1 MDIIRR
7 IECLRR
13 EMACEGIDIYIVPSA
28 DCHGSEYVGDYFKIR
43 QYLTGFTGSAGTAV
57 FTRDKA
63 GLWTDGRYY
72 IQAEEQLKGS
82 GIHLY
87 RMGEPDTDTI
97 EEFLE
102 KELSAGGVI
111 GFDGKVT
118 ELTVGDKYKEI
129 AERKGGHVLADFD
142 LADRFWKERPA
153 LPGEKVWSLDE
164 KYAGESVP
172 SKLERI
178 RKKMTSYGADVHLLS
193 SLDDISWLFNIRGN
207 DVAYCPVVLAFAIIE
222 KDGGRIFAD
231 KEKFP
236 VGILNMLQGN
246 NITVSSYES
255 VYAVAQNLSGRR
267 VLLDPERTN
276 YHLYYSIPDT
286 AEIIKA
292 ENPSILMKSIKNGTE
307 ADNIRTAHLKDGIA
321 HTRFLYWL
329 KKSIGKVP
337 ITEISAARKLEEFR
351 AEQENFLGPSFAPIS
366 AAGSHGAIVHYSATE
381 DSDMELQEGTL
392 YLSDTGG
399 HYLEG
404 STDITRTVALGNVP
418 EEQKKHFTIVA
429 RGMLR
434 LANAV
439 FLYGSSG
446 VTLDALA
453 REVFWKERLNFNHG
467 TGHGVGYLLNI
478 HEPPINFRWREG
490 AQPSRIFE
498 ENMVITDEPGIY
510 IEGSHG
516 IRLEN
521 ELLVRKDVKNEYG
534 QFMRFEILTFVPID
548 LDALVP
554 ECMSEDEKHLLNTY
568 HKNVYKK
575 ISPYLNEEEKAWL
588 RYATR
593 PI

>member
-1 MDIIRR
+1 MDIIHR

-57 FTRDKA
+57 FTKDKA
-63 GLWTDGRYY
+63 GLWTDGRYF
-72 IQAEEQLKGS
+72 IQAEEQLRGS

-102 KELSAGGVI
+102 KELPVGGVI
-111 GFDGKVT
+111 GFDGRVT
-118 ELTVGDKYKEI
+118 ELTTGDGYKEI

-142 LADRFWKERPA
+142 LADRFWKDRPA
-153 LPGEKVWSLDE
+153 LPGEKVWTLDE
-164 KYAGESVP
+164 KYAGESVS
-172 SKLERI
+172 SKLDRI
-178 RKKMTSYGADVHLLS
+178 RKKMCSYKADVHLLS

-207 DVAYCPVVLAFAIIE
+207 DIAYCPVVLAFAIIE
-222 KDGGRIFAD
+222 KDRGRIFAD

-236 VGILNMLQGN
+236 VDVLNMLREN
-246 NITVSSYES
+246 NITLSSYES
-255 VYAVAQNLSGRR
+255 VYAAAEELSGRR

-276 YHLYYSIPDT
+276 YRLYYSIPDT

-292 ENPSILMKSIKNGTE
+292 ENPSILMKSIKNKTE
-307 ADNIRTAHLKDGIA
+307 TDNLRRAHLKDGIA
-321 HTRFLYWL
+321 HTRFLFWL

-381 DSDMELQEGTL
+381 DSDVELKEGTL

-434 LANAV
+434 LANSV
-439 FLYGSSG
+439 FLHGSSG

-490 AQPSRIFE
+490 IRPSQIFE

-548 LDALVP
+548 LDALLP
-554 ECMSEDEKHLLNTY
+554 ECMSEDEKHLLNDY
-568 HKNVYKK
+568 HQKVYEK

>member
-1 MDIIRR
+1 MDIIHR

-13 EMACEGIDIYIVPSA
+13 EMAHECIDIYIVPSA

-57 FTRDKA
+57 FTKDKA
-63 GLWTDGRYY
+63 GLWTDGRYF
-72 IQAEEQLKGS
+72 IQAEEQLRGS

-97 EEFLE
+97 EKFLE
-102 KELSAGGVI
+102 KELPDKGVI
-111 GFDGKVT
+111 GFDGRVT
-118 ELTVGDKYKEI
+118 ELTAGDKYKKI
-129 AERKGGHVLADFD
+129 AEQKGGHVLADFD
-142 LADRFWKERPA
+142 LVDRFWKERPA
-153 LPGEKVWSLDE
+153 LPGEKVWALD
-164 KYAGESVP
+164 KRYAGESVA
-172 SKLERI
+172 SKLDRV
-178 RKKMTSYGADVHLLS
+178 RQKMRFYGADVHLLS

-222 KDGGRIFAD
+222 KDRGCIFAD
-231 KEKFP
+231 IKKFP
-236 VGILNMLQGN
+236 ADVLNVLQKN
-246 NITVSSYES
+246 NITVSSYEA
-255 VYAVAQNLSGRR
+255 VYAAAENLSGRS

-276 YHLYYSIPDT
+276 YRLYYSIPVT
-286 AEIIKA
+286 AKIIKA
-292 ENPSILMKSIKNGTE
+292 ENPAILMKSIKNETE
-307 ADNIRTAHLKDGIA
+307 ADNIRRAHLKDGVA

-351 AEQENFLGPSFAPIS
+351 AEQEGFLGPSFAPIS
-366 AAGSHGAIVHYSATE
+366 AAGSHGAIVHYSVTKE
-381 DSDMELQEGTL
+381 TDMELKKDTL

-404 STDITRTVALGNVP
+404 STDITRTVALGNIPV
-418 EEQKKHFTIVA
+418 EQKKHFTIVA

-446 VTLDALA
+446 VTLDVLA
-453 REVFWKERLNFNHG
+453 REVFWKEQLNFNHG
-467 TGHGVGYLLNI
+467 TGHGVGYLMNI

-490 AQPSRIFE
+490 ERPSQIFE

-548 LDALVP
+548 LDALLP
-554 ECMSEDEKHLLNTY
+554 EYMSEDEKYFLNDY
-568 HKNVYKK
+568 HQKVYEK
-575 ISPYLNEEEKAWL
+575 ISPYLKEDEKVWL

>member
-1 MDIIRR
+1 MDIIHR

-57 FTRDKA
+57 FTKDKT
-63 GLWTDGRYY
+63 GLWTDGRYF
-72 IQAEEQLKGS
+72 IQAEEQLRGS

-102 KELSAGGVI
+102 KELPAGGVI
-111 GFDGKVT
+111 GFDGRVT
-118 ELTVGDKYKEI
+118 ELTTGDGYKEI

-142 LADRFWKERPA
+142 LADRFWKDRPA
-153 LPGEKVWSLDE
+153 LPGEKVWTLDE
-164 KYAGESVP
+164 KYAGESVS
-172 SKLERI
+172 SKLDRI
-178 RKKMTSYGADVHLLS
+178 RKKMCSYKADVHLLS

-207 DVAYCPVVLAFAIIE
+207 DIAYCPVVLAFAIIE
-222 KDGGRIFAD
+222 KDRGRIFAN

-236 VGILNMLQGN
+236 VDVLNMLREN
-246 NITVSSYES
+246 NITLSSYES
-255 VYAVAQNLSGRR
+255 VYAAAEELSGRR

-276 YHLYYSIPDT
+276 YRLYYSIPDT

-292 ENPSILMKSIKNGTE
+292 ENPSILMKSIKNKTE
-307 ADNIRTAHLKDGIA
+307 TDNLRGAHLKDGIA
-321 HTRFLYWL
+321 HTRFLFWL

-381 DSDMELQEGTL
+381 DSDVELKEGTL

-434 LANAV
+434 LANSV

-490 AQPSRIFE
+490 IRPSQIFE

-548 LDALVP
+548 LDALLP
-554 ECMSEDEKHLLNTY
+554 ECMSEDEKHLLNDY
-568 HKNVYKK
+568 HQKVYEK

>member
-1 MDIIRR
+1 MDIIHR

-57 FTRDKA
+57 FTKDKT
-63 GLWTDGRYY
+63 GLWTDGRYF
-72 IQAEEQLKGS
+72 IQAEEQLRGS

-102 KELSAGGVI
+102 KELPAGGVI
-111 GFDGKVT
+111 GFDGRVT
-118 ELTVGDKYKEI
+118 ELTTGDGYKEI

-142 LADRFWKERPA
+142 LADRFWKDRPA
-153 LPGEKVWSLDE
+153 LPGEKVWTLDE
-164 KYAGESVP
+164 KYAGESVS
-172 SKLERI
+172 SKLDRI
-178 RKKMTSYGADVHLLS
+178 RKKMCSYKADVHLLS

-207 DVAYCPVVLAFAIIE
+207 DIAYCPVVLAFAIIE
-222 KDGGRIFAD
+222 KDRGRIFAD

-236 VGILNMLQGN
+236 VDVLNMLREN
-246 NITVSSYES
+246 NITLSSYES
-255 VYAVAQNLSGRR
+255 VYAAAEELSGRR

-276 YHLYYSIPDT
+276 YRLYYSIPDT

-292 ENPSILMKSIKNGTE
+292 ENPSILMKSIKNKTE
-307 ADNIRTAHLKDGIA
+307 TDNLRGAHLKDGIA
-321 HTRFLYWL
+321 HTRFLFWL

-381 DSDMELQEGTL
+381 DSDVELKEGTL

-434 LANAV
+434 LANSV
-439 FLYGSSG
+439 FLHGSSG

-490 AQPSRIFE
+490 IRPSQIFE

-548 LDALVP
+548 LDALLP
-554 ECMSEDEKHLLNTY
+554 ECMSEDEKHLLNDY
-568 HKNVYKK
+568 HQKVYEK
-575 ISPYLNEEEKAWL
+575 IFPYLNEEEKAWL

>member
-1 MDIIRR
+1 MDIIHR

-13 EMACEGIDIYIVPSA
+13 EMACEDIDIYIVPSA
-28 DCHGSEYVGDYFKIR
+28 DCHGSEYVGEYFKIR

-57 FTRDKA
+57 FTKDKA
-63 GLWTDGRYY
+63 GLWTDGRYF
-72 IQAEEQLKGS
+72 IQAEEQLRGS

-102 KELSAGGVI
+102 KELPVGGVI
-111 GFDGKVT
+111 GFDGRVT
-118 ELTVGDKYKEI
+118 ELTTGDGYKEI

-142 LADRFWKERPA
+142 LADRFWKDRPA
-153 LPGEKVWSLDE
+153 LPGEKVWTLDE
-164 KYAGESVP
+164 KYAGESVS
-172 SKLERI
+172 SKLDRI
-178 RKKMTSYGADVHLLS
+178 RKKMCSYKADVHLLS

-207 DVAYCPVVLAFAIIE
+207 DIAYCPVVLAFAIIE
-222 KDGGRIFAD
+222 KDRGRIFAD

-236 VGILNMLQGN
+236 VDVLNMLREN
-246 NITVSSYES
+246 NITLSSYES
-255 VYAVAQNLSGRR
+255 VYAAAEELSGRR

-276 YHLYYSIPDT
+276 YRLYYSIPDT

-292 ENPSILMKSIKNGTE
+292 ENPSILMKSIKNKTE
-307 ADNIRTAHLKDGIA
+307 TDNLRRAHLKDGIA
-321 HTRFLYWL
+321 HTRFLFWL

-381 DSDMELQEGTL
+381 DSDVELKEGTL

-434 LANAV
+434 LANSV
-439 FLYGSSG
+439 FLHGSSG

-490 AQPSRIFE
+490 IRPSQIFE

-548 LDALVP
+548 LDALLP
-554 ECMSEDEKHLLNTY
+554 ECMSEDEKHLLNDY
-568 HKNVYKK
+568 HQKVYEK